1 MALFGKKKQVSPE
14 EYVPPITLS
23 AKGGNTD
30 QDDQISLLQAKQSPG
45 FVVAQRMLAHA
56 LDNRPE
62 TIMLDYTAQGV
73 AVRYQIDGVWMPA
86 PGMDLQTGNVM
97 LAVLKAI
104 STLNINERRA
114 KQEGTFGVQYRRQKY
129 SPKLISQGTPTG
141 ERVLI
146 RFDSGKVAAEKLED
160 TGMRPKME
168 EELRAVLA
176 THEGIVLFSAPPAH
190 GFSTSFNA
198 ALNSSDRYIRN
209 WAEVA
214 EITRQDHPVENVP
227 VTTYDAS
234 KGETPM
240 TVLPKLLRTY
250 PDVVVVRD
258 MVNKETVELLIEQAA
273 DEKRLVLCGI
283 RAKDCIE
290 ALVRVLLMKIAPAKF
305 APNVLAS
312 INMRLVRKL
321 CESCKQPY
329 APTPQALQQLGIP
342 PGRVQALY
350 RHHEGPLPL
359 PPDAPRDAVPTPCKD
374 CLGIGFKGRTAIYE
388 LLILNDEF
396 KAALAKV
403 RKADAQE
410 LQALRLIARKTGFRN
425 LQEEGIALVAK
436 GVTSVQEIQRV
447 LKE

>member
-1 MALFGKKKQVSPE
+1 
-14 EYVPPITLS
+14 
-23 AKGGNTD
+23 
-30 QDDQISLLQAKQSPG
+30 
-45 FVVAQRMLAHA
+45 
-56 LDNRPE
+56 
-62 TIMLDYTAQGV
+62 
-73 AVRYQIDGVWMPA
+73 
-86 PGMDLQTGNVM
+86 MDLQTGNVM

-114 KQEGTFGVQYRRQKY
+114 KQEGTFGIEYRRQKY

-141 ERVLI
+141 ERVLVK
-146 RFDSGKVAAEKLED
+146 FDAGKVAAEKLED
-160 TGMRPKME
+160 TGMRQKME

-209 WAEVA
+209 WAEVVEA
-214 EITRQDHPVENVP
+214 SKQDHPVENVP

-234 KGETPM
+234 QGETPM

-273 DEKRLVLCGI
+273 EEKRLVICGI
-283 RAKDCIE
+283 RAKDAIE
-290 ALVRVLLMKIAPAKF
+290 ALVRVLLMKVTPSKF
-305 APNVLAS
+305 APHVLAS

-321 CESCKQPY
+321 CESCMQPY

-342 PGRVQALY
+342 AGRVQALF

-359 PPDAPRDAVPTPCKD
+359 PPDAPRDAVPMPCKE
-374 CLGIGFKGRTAIYE
+374 CLGIGFKGRTAIFE
-388 LLILNDEF
+388 LLLLNDEF

-410 LQALRLIARKTGFRN
+410 LQALRAIARKGGFRN